1 MCNNCNIAYTISIFY
16 TLLINT
22 CNQYNRFFVCD
33 LNIVKKLTTKLEHWF
48 REVYFHILQSNS
60 TLYACN
66 ALFRRLI

>member
-33 LNIVKKLTTKLEHWF
+33 LNIVKKLTTKLDPPEH
-48 REVYFHILQSNS
+48 VHMVVPLIIYQ
-60 TLYACN
+60 
-66 ALFRRLI
+66 LFNDFI